1 MHGFDTDGPLRQSC
15 LKLVLMGSSM
25 SWSFVWLIL
34 TFFCA
39 FVQRSDEVAS
49 DSLDAFVQEC
59 ALRTLV
65 HHRPHTGPLYK
76 AILPANLSGMEVSV
90 VQLRSRQLWSRG
102 ANFSHFHIP
111 SRTMPVPH
119 VKRLVLV
126 YQDLGNWSSY
136 YYPLPG
142 FTLLSSVVGLIA
154 YDASN
159 LEENRTVQLNL
170 NTMGKPISVNF
181 GKLSS
186 FSRGRMSEARC
197 AALSA
202 SGTVYLSDMSL
213 PSVCYGR
220 EQGHFSIVVPVKR
233 KQKWKSSWVGG
244 FAVGF
249 MGLVV
254 MTSVGMVVIRLS
266 RKKKIAEM
274 EKQADESVVLG
285 MIWIGGS
292 KMPSATVTR
301 TQPVLENGAAL

>member
-1 MHGFDTDGPLRQSC
+1 MF
-15 LKLVLMGSSM
+15 KLVLMGSSM
-25 SWSFVWLIL
+25 SWCFVWLIL

-39 FVQRSDEVAS
+39 YVQSSDEVAS
-49 DSLDAFVQEC
+49 DSLDAFVQEF
-59 ALRTLV
+59 ALRTLD

-102 ANFSHFHIP
+102 AKFSNFRIP

-119 VKRLVLV
+119 VKRLVLI

-136 YYPLPG
+136 YYPVPG
-142 FTLLSSVVGLIA
+142 YTLVSSVVGLMA

-159 LEENRTVQLNL
+159 LDANRIVQLSL
-170 NTMGKPISVNF
+170 NTMGKPISVHF
-181 GKLSS
+181 GKLL
-186 FSRGRMSEARC
+186 FPRGRKSEARC
-197 AALSA
+197 AALCA
-202 SGTVYLSDMSL
+202 NGTVYLSDMSL
-213 PSVCYGR
+213 PSVCYSR
-220 EQGHFSIVVPVKR
+220 EQGHFSIVIPVKK

-249 MGLVV
+249 VGLVV
-254 MTSVGMVVIRLS
+254 MSSVGMVVLRLS
-266 RKKKIAEM
+266 KKKRIAEM

-301 TQPVLENGAAL
+301 TQPVLENGGAL